1 MLGHSNP
8 RSHMTTHFTPATLA
22 ELPTLTD
29 AELSTMRQYRLN
41 RIRAELKQRD
51 YAGILLYDPLNIRY
65 ATDTSNMQVW
75 CMHNA
80 VRYCFIPTEGPVTL
94 FDFHGCNHLSE
105 GYETVQEVRSALS
118 WFYFGAGPRVQEKA
132 KRWALEIADLVRTH
146 GGGNR
151 RLAIDKCDSAGIA
164 ALEAEGMEI
173 FDGQEVTEL
182 ARRIKSSEELK
193 AMRIAIAANDEA
205 FRRMEHMLR
214 PGLTENE
221 VWSVLHQ
228 TNIELGGEWIETRLL
243 ASGPRTNPWF
253 RESSNRVI
261 ESGDLVCLDSDLIGP
276 YGYCADISRSWY
288 CGDGKPNDEQR
299 RLYEMATAQLDYNQR
314 LLKPGLTFKEFS
326 QQSFQLPE
334 DYLPN
339 RYSVVAHGVGL
350 CDEYPHIAYTE
361 DMERGGYNGLIEP
374 GMAICIESYVG
385 RVGGREGV
393 KLEQQM
399 LITDSG
405 SELLSPYPLDESFL

>member
-1 MLGHSNP
+1 
-8 RSHMTTHFTPATLA
+8 
-22 ELPTLTD
+22 
-29 AELSTMRQYRLN
+29 
-41 RIRAELKQRD
+41 
-51 YAGILLYDPLNIRY
+51 
-65 ATDTSNMQVW
+65 
-75 CMHNA
+75 
-80 VRYCFIPTEGPVTL
+80 
-94 FDFHGCNHLSE
+94 
-105 GYETVQEVRSALS
+105 
-118 WFYFGAGPRVQEKA
+118 
-132 KRWALEIADLVRTH
+132 
-146 GGGNR
+146 
-151 RLAIDKCDSAGIA
+151 
-164 ALEAEGMEI
+164 LEAEGMEI

-182 ARRIKSSEELK
+182 ARRIKSPEELK

-214 PGLTENE
+214 PGLTEND

-243 ASGPRTNPWF
+243 ASGPRTNPWY

-326 QQSFQLPE
+326 QQSYQLPE

>member
-1 MLGHSNP
+1 
-8 RSHMTTHFTPATLA
+8 MTTHFTPATLA
-22 ELPTLTD
+22 EFPILTD

-151 RLAIDKCDSAGIA
+151 RLAIDKCDPAGIA

-182 ARRIKSSEELK
+182 ARRIKSPEELK

-205 FRRMEHMLR
+205 FRRMENMMR
-214 PGLTENE
+214 PGLTEND

-253 RESSNRVI
+253 RESSNRII

-288 CGDGKPNDEQR
+288 CGDGKPNDKQR

-314 LLKPGLTFKEFS
+314 MLKPGMTFKEFS
-326 QQSFQLPE
+326 QKSYPLPE
-334 DYLPN
+334 EYLPN

-361 DMERGGYNGLIEP
+361 DMEKGGYDGLIEP
-374 GMAICIESYVG
+374 GMTICLESYVG

-393 KLEQQM
+393 KLEQQV
-399 LITDSG
+399 LVTDSG
-405 SELLSPYPLDESFL
+405 IEILSPYPLDESFL

>member
-151 RLAIDKCDSAGIA
+151 RLAIDKCDPAGIA

-182 ARRIKSSEELK
+182 ARRIKSPEELK

-205 FRRMEHMLR
+205 FRRMENMMR
-214 PGLTENE
+214 PGLTEND

-243 ASGPRTNPWF
+243 ASGPRTNPWY

-326 QQSFQLPE
+326 QQSYQLPE

>member
-1 MLGHSNP
+1 
-8 RSHMTTHFTPATLA
+8 MTTHFTPATLA

-29 AELSTMRQYRLN
+29 AELSTMRQYRLK

-151 RLAIDKCDSAGIA
+151 RLAIDKCDPAGIA

-182 ARRIKSSEELK
+182 ARRIKSPEELK

-205 FRRMEHMLR
+205 FRRMENMMR
-214 PGLTENE
+214 PGLTEND

-253 RESSNRVI
+253 RESSNRII

-288 CGDGKPNDEQR
+288 CGDGKPNDKQR

-314 LLKPGLTFKEFS
+314 MLKPGMTFKEFS
-326 QQSFQLPE
+326 QKSYPLPE
-334 DYLPN
+334 EYLPN

-361 DMERGGYNGLIEP
+361 DMEKGGYDGLIEP
-374 GMAICIESYVG
+374 GMTICLESYVG

-393 KLEQQM
+393 KLEQQV
-399 LITDSG
+399 LVTDSG
-405 SELLSPYPLDESFL
+405 IEILSPYPLDESFL

>member
-1 MLGHSNP
+1 
-8 RSHMTTHFTPATLA
+8 MTTNFKHATLA
-22 ELPTLTD
+22 DLPTLTD

-94 FDFHGCNHLSE
+94 FDFHGCDHLSE
-105 GYETVQEVRSALS
+105 GYETVQEVRSAIS
-118 WFYFGAGPRVQEKA
+118 WFYFGAGSRVQEKA

-151 RLAIDKCDSAGIA
+151 RLAIDKCEPAGIT
-164 ALEAEGMEI
+164 ALEAEGMEF

-182 ARRIKSSEELK
+182 ARRIKSPEELK

-205 FRRMEHMLR
+205 FRRMENMMR
-214 PGLTENE
+214 PGLTEND

-253 RESSNRVI
+253 RESSNRII

-326 QQSFQLPE
+326 QQSYQLPE

>member
-1 MLGHSNP
+1 
-8 RSHMTTHFTPATLA
+8 MTTHFTPATLA

-132 KRWALEIADLVRTH
+132 NRWALEIVDLVRTH
-146 GGGNR
+146 GDGNR
-151 RLAIDKCDSAGIA
+151 RLAIDKCDPAGIA

-182 ARRIKSSEELK
+182 ARRIKSPEELK

-205 FRRMEHMLR
+205 FRRMENMMH
-214 PGLTENE
+214 PGLTEND

-326 QQSFQLPE
+326 QQSYQLPE

-361 DMERGGYNGLIEP
+361 DMERGGYDGLIEP